1 MSRPSKKAAELNQL
15 RRIADLRTDR
25 SAARLARIQGLIDEL
40 EGRADAL
47 RDARP
52 EPPAS
57 IGEAQMQDRWNRW
70 RRQQVTMLNAQVARL
85 NAVAQPQRETLARDR
100 ARAMV
105 LGKLKD
111 RLKS

>member
-1 MSRPSKKAAELNQL
+1 MSGTSRKTAELARL
-15 RRIADLRTDR
+15 RRLADLRTDR

-40 EGRADAL
+40 EGRAGAL

-70 RRQQVTMLNAQVARL
+70 RREQVTMLNTQVARL

-100 ARAMV
+100 ARAAV

-111 RLKS
+111 RLKP